1 MSATVARADVSSPV
15 RRSHG
20 LTAALALAAA
30 ALALVSLTVGAA
42 GIPLADLWRAAVGE
56 TTGPATP
63 ILLEIRLPR
72 TLLGLAVG
80 ASLGLSGAA
89 LQGLLRNPLAEP
101 GIIGA
106 SAAAALG
113 AAVVFYFGLA
123 AVFPLAL
130 PLAGMAGALG
140 AVALLYAVA
149 GRDASVYGL
158 ILAGVAISALAGA
171 LTMLALS
178 LAPSP
183 YAALE
188 IAFWLMGSLADRGYA
203 DLAFAAPLMALGW
216 AVLLTTGRGLDALTL
231 GEEVAQSL
239 GVGLGSLRT
248 RVVVGTALAV
258 GAAVSVSGA
267 IGFVGLVVPHVLR
280 RYVGHEPGRL
290 LVPSALGGACLLL
303 AADIVLRAL
312 SPAAEL
318 KIGVATA
325 LIGAPFF
332 FYLVL
337 AARRSAP

>member
-1 MSATVARADVSSPV
+1 MTAAVARSTTTLATA
-15 RRSHG
+15 RSHG
-20 LTAALALAAA
+20 LTVALALI
-30 ALALVSLTVGAA
+30 ALVLAVASLTVGAA
-42 GIPLADLWRAAVGE
+42 GVPLGDLWRAATGE
-56 TTGPATP
+56 AAGPATP
-63 ILLEIRLPR
+63 ILLEIRVPR
-72 TLLGLAVG
+72 MLLGLAVG

-101 GIIGA
+101 GIVGA

-113 AAVVFYFGLA
+113 AAIVFYFGVA
-123 AVFPLAL
+123 AAFPLAL

-140 AVALLYAVA
+140 AVGLLYAVA
-149 GRDASVYGL
+149 GRDASVYGI

-188 IAFWLMGSLADRGYA
+188 IAFWLMGSIADRGYS

-216 AVLLTTGRGLDALTL
+216 AILLTTGRGLDALTL
-231 GEEVAQSL
+231 GEEVAESL
-239 GVGLGSLRT
+239 GVHLSGL
-248 RVVVGTALAV
+248 RVRIVVGTALAV

-280 RYVGHEPGRL
+280 PLVGHEPGRL

-303 AADIVLRAL
+303 AADIALRAV
-312 SPAAEL
+312 SPATEL

-337 AARRSAP
+337 ASRRSAP

>member
-1 MSATVARADVSSPV
+1 MH
-15 RRSHG
+15 RSHG
-20 LTAALALAAA
+20 LKIFLGLATAALAV
-30 ALALVSLTVGAA
+30 VSLTVGAA
-42 GIPLADLWRAAVGE
+42 GIPPTELWRAAFGE
-56 TTGPATP
+56 ATGPATP

-113 AAVVFYFGLA
+113 AAIVFYFGLA

-149 GRDASVYGL
+149 GRDASVYGI
-158 ILAGVAISALAGA
+158 ILAGVAISTLAAA

-188 IAFWLMGSLADRGYA
+188 IAFWLMGSIADRGYS
-203 DLAFAAPLMALGW
+203 DLAFAMPLMALGW
-216 AVLLTTGRGLDALTL
+216 LVMLTTGRGLDALTL
-231 GEEVAQSL
+231 GEEIAASL
-239 GVGLGSLRT
+239 GVGIASLRT

-280 RYVGHEPGRL
+280 RFVGHEPGRL
-290 LVPSALGGACLLL
+290 LLPSALGGACLLL
-303 AADIVLRAL
+303 AADVVLRAV
-312 SPAAEL
+312 SPSAEL

-337 AARRSAP
+337 ASRRSAP